1 MSGLLERAPRP
12 AEASPTAGRRSTTR
26 RQVLV
31 RRLTGL
37 LLVLVPLAWSLDR
50 AVPAGTDL
58 VNRGGLPLL
67 GALFGDVLHPALDPG
82 FLGLVAHAAGIT
94 LAFAAVGT
102 AGALVIGVLGGLV
115 LSDVAW
121 RHRPPWPVRTV
132 RLVLRLVLVA
142 VRSVHEL
149 VWALLLVSVLG
160 LDPLVAVLAI
170 ALPFGAQTAQVFAE
184 MFDGVSP
191 GPLRALRSAGARP
204 TAALAYTLVPQSAP
218 LLLSYAFY
226 RFECAVRSTVL
237 LGVVGV
243 GGLGQEL
250 VVSLQSRNWDEVWTL
265 VGAVLLLSA
274 VVDVW
279 STRLR
284 SDMAV
289 VSCTEWS
296 GGHASRE
303 LAGGSGVGGTART
316 GSRSAWARWSAW
328 AVLPGLVVA
337 WLASG
342 VSLGGLTSAR
352 TRQQT
357 GLLLDDLWPPSLP
370 AGGWISLGGAVLDTL
385 AMAVLAMAVAV
396 VITLLAAPWATDP
409 RHGTGADR
417 AAPAARVVRTLLWW
431 TARILLLVL
440 RSVPPTV
447 WAVVAL
453 LVLFPGVLPGAL
465 ALGLYTGGILGRLV
479 AEAWE
484 SVDTRARDALRR
496 AGVRRGTATLAAS
509 VPPSAHQLLTYT
521 LYRFEI
527 CVRET
532 AVVGIVGAAGLGR
545 LLAEN
550 LSVFRFP
557 VVTTLLAAS
566 FAVSAATEL
575 VGRRLRRALRAQGLR

>member
-1 MSGLLERAPRP
+1 MSQLLDRPSIPNHAAERSAR
-12 AEASPTAGRRSTTR
+12 SPVTR
-26 RQVLV
+26 RQVMA
-31 RRLTGL
+31 RRVTGAL
-37 LLVLVPLAWSLDR
+37 IVIVPIAWALHR
-50 AVPAGTDL
+50 ALPAGTDL

-67 GALFGDVLHPALDPG
+67 AALFGDVLHPSLDAP
-82 FLGLVAHAAGIT
+82 FLGLVARAAGVT
-94 LAFAAVGT
+94 LAFAAIGT
-102 AGALVIGVLGGLV
+102 AGALVIGALGGLI

-121 RHRPPWPVRTV
+121 RHRPPWPVRMV
-132 RLVLRLVLVA
+132 RLLLRLVLVA

-149 VWALLLVSVLG
+149 VWALLFVSVLG

-184 MFDGVSP
+184 MFDGVP
-191 GPLRALRSAGARP
+191 HGPLRALRSAGARP
-204 TAALAYTLVPQSAP
+204 TSALAYTLLPQSAP

-274 VVDVW
+274 AVDLW

-284 SDMAV
+284 TDMAV
-289 VSCTEWS
+289 FSCTEWS
-296 GGHASRE
+296 GGYEQRV
-303 LAGGSGVGGTART
+303 AGGPGEENTSRGAGR
-316 GSRSAWARWSAW
+316 SRSRWARMSAW
-328 AVLPGLVVA
+328 VVLPGLVVA

-342 VSLGGLTSAR
+342 VSLAGLTSPR
-352 TRQQT
+352 TRQLT
-357 GLLLDDLWPPSLP
+357 GQLLDDLWPPALP
-370 AGGWISLGGAVLDTL
+370 AGGWPALSNAVLDTL

-396 VITLLAAPWATDP
+396 AITLAMAPFAATRRGTSDEHLPLAP
-409 RHGTGADR
+409 RVFRG
-417 AAPAARVVRTLLWW
+417 LLWW
-431 TARILLLVL
+431 LARAILLVL

-484 SVDTRARDALRR
+484 SIDTRARDALRHS
-496 AGVRRGTATLAAS
+496 GVRRGTATLIAT
-509 VPPSAHQLLTYT
+509 VPPSTHQLLTYT

-550 LSVFRFP
+550 LAVFRFP
-557 VVTTLLAAS
+557 VVTALLAAS
-566 FAVSAATEL
+566 FAVSAATE
-575 VGRRLRRALRAQGLR
+575 VIGRRLRRAMRP

>member
-1 MSGLLERAPRP
+1 MSQLLERAPIPADAAGRGSGRRP
-12 AEASPTAGRRSTTR
+12 ATR
-26 RQVLV
+26 RQVML

-37 LLVLVPLAWSLDR
+37 LIVVAPIAWALHR

-67 GALFGDVLHPALDPG
+67 AALFGDILHPALDPT
-82 FLGLVAHAAGIT
+82 FLGLVVHAAGVT

-102 AGALVIGVLGGLV
+102 VGALVIGMLGGLV

-121 RHRPPWPVRTV
+121 RHRPPWPVRMI
-132 RLVLRLVLVA
+132 RLLLRLVLVA

-149 VWALLLVSVLG
+149 VWALLFVSVLG

-170 ALPFGAQTAQVFAE
+170 TLPFGAQTAQVFAE
-184 MFDGVSP
+184 MFDGVPP
-191 GPLRALRSAGARP
+191 GPLQALRSAGSRP
-204 TAALAYTLVPQSAP
+204 TSALAYTLLPKSAP

-250 VVSLQSRNWDEVWTL
+250 VVSLQSRNWNEVWTL

-274 VVDVW
+274 LVDLW

-284 SDMAV
+284 TDMAV

-296 GGHASRE
+296 GGHEQRDP
-303 LAGGSGVGGTART
+303 GGPEEENAMRGTGR
-316 GSRSAWARWSAW
+316 SRSPWARWSAW
-328 AVLPGLVVA
+328 VVLPGFVVA
-337 WLASG
+337 WLASD
-342 VSLGGLTSAR
+342 VSLAGLTSPR
-352 TRQQT
+352 TQQLT
-357 GLLLDDLWPPSLP
+357 GRLLDDLWPPALP
-370 AGGWISLGGAVLDTL
+370 AGGWPALSSAVLDTL

-396 VITLLAAPWATDP
+396 AITLMMAPLATTPRRGTSTDRIPLAP
-409 RHGTGADR
+409 RLFRG
-417 AAPAARVVRTLLWW
+417 LLWW
-431 TARILLLVL
+431 LARALLLVL

-484 SVDTRARDALRR
+484 SVDTRARDALRH
-496 AGVRRGTATLAAS
+496 AGVRRGTATLIAT
-509 VPPSAHQLLTYT
+509 VPPSTHQLLTYT

-550 LSVFRFP
+550 LAVFRFP
-557 VVTTLLAAS
+557 VVTALLAAS
-566 FAVSAATEL
+566 FAVSAATE
-575 VGRRLRRALRAQGLR
+575 VIGRRLRRAMRP

>member
-1 MSGLLERAPRP
+1 MNQLLERALIP
-12 AEASPTAGRRSTTR
+12 ADAAGRGSGRRPVTR
-26 RQVLV
+26 RQVML

-37 LLVLVPLAWSLDR
+37 LIVIAPIAWAFHR

-67 GALFGDVLHPALDPG
+67 AALFGDILHPALDPT
-82 FLGLVAHAAGIT
+82 FLGLVVHAAGVT

-102 AGALVIGVLGGLV
+102 VGALVIGMLGGLV

-121 RHRPPWPVRTV
+121 RHRPPWPVRMI
-132 RLVLRLVLVA
+132 RLLLRLVLVA

-149 VWALLLVSVLG
+149 VWALLFVSVLG

-170 ALPFGAQTAQVFAE
+170 TLPFGAQTAQVFAE
-184 MFDGVSP
+184 MFDGVPP
-191 GPLRALRSAGARP
+191 GPLRALRSAGSRP
-204 TAALAYTLVPQSAP
+204 TSALAYTLLPKSAP

-250 VVSLQSRNWDEVWTL
+250 VVSLQSRNWNEVWTL

-274 VVDVW
+274 LVDLW

-284 SDMAV
+284 TDMAV

-296 GGHASRE
+296 GGRE
-303 LAGGSGVGGTART
+303 QRVAGGPEEENAMRGTGR
-316 GSRSAWARWSAW
+316 SRSPWARWSAW
-328 AVLPGLVVA
+328 VVLPGFVVA
-337 WLASG
+337 WLASD
-342 VSLGGLTSAR
+342 VSLAGLTSPR
-352 TRQQT
+352 TQQLT
-357 GLLLDDLWPPSLP
+357 GRLLDDLWPPALP
-370 AGGWISLGGAVLDTL
+370 AGGWPALSSAVLDTL

-396 VITLLAAPWATDP
+396 AITLMMAPLATTPRRGTSTDRIPPAP
-409 RHGTGADR
+409 
-417 AAPAARVVRTLLWW
+417 RVFRGLLWW
-431 TARILLLVL
+431 LARAILLVL

-484 SVDTRARDALRR
+484 SVDTRARDALRH
-496 AGVRRGTATLAAS
+496 AGVRGGTATLIAT
-509 VPPSAHQLLTYT
+509 VPPSTHQLLTYT

-550 LSVFRFP
+550 LAVFRFP
-557 VVTTLLAAS
+557 VVTALLAAS
-566 FAVSAATEL
+566 FAVSAATE
-575 VGRRLRRALRAQGLR
+575 VIGRRLRRAMRP